1 MIRLLQKYQQWL
13 VCFFASLLLVVF
25 SSVVFAEE
33 GTTSNIRS
41 VDVVNAQMQNVQSDY
56 YDFVNTHM
64 EPNFY
69 N

>member
-25 SSVVFAEE
+25 SSVIFAQQAPAQI
-33 GTTSNIRS
+33 SNVPS
-41 VDVVNAQMQNVQSDY
+41 NVANLDQHPE
-56 YDFVNTHM
+56 YDGFVASHL
-64 EPNFY
+64 EPNYY